1 MRVLVAQDDRGLR
14 DVLVQGLEEAGYF
27 VDAVA
32 AGDEAI
38 NQAPTRRGTS
48 RGFARD

>member
-1 MRVLVAQDDRGLR
+1 MRVLVAEDDWGLR
-14 DVLVQGLEEAGYF
+14 EVLVQGLEEAGYF

-38 NQAPTRRGTS
+38 NQG
-48 RGFARD
+48 GVVL